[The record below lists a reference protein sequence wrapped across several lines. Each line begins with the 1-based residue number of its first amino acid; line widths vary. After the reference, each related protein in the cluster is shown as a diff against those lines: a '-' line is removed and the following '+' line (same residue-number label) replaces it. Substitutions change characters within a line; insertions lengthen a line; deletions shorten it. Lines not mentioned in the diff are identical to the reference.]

1 MKPVSFF
8 AFILAGVLTAP
19 IAFANPTLARSWSD
33 EARMLEARI
42 NTSPEGNLDEDL
54 KSDIQR
60 FGRIAGRLANSGSAE
75 HPLPHD
81 LGCIFRGMKEETDKQ
96 LSHLK
101 PDASADEVSAARVRL
116 TKMFDDAADVG
127 QSAALALEAGEV
139 LDVATASDE
148 PGQCKASWGE

>member
-33 EARMLEARI
+33 EARILEARI

-75 HPLPHD
+75 NPSRESSAGLPN
-81 LGCIFRGMKEETDKQ
+81 
-96 LSHLK
+96 
-101 PDASADEVSAARVRL
+101 VVRYCR
-116 TKMFDDAADVG
+116 A
-127 QSAALALEAGEV
+127 
-139 LDVATASDE
+139 
-148 PGQCKASWGE
+148 